1 MTPCICEWSRVGA
14 EEDWLHLPNEFPKG
28 LDLKWQ
34 LEPVL
39 TEADLID
46 ANDATAIVSYKMF
59 KMGLLSLGPEFLE
72 GREHTGKNNNIF
84 YKLCHEG
91 LLPILLAAVNAP
103 PTGALSFE
111 R

>member
-28 LDLKWQ
+28 LDLMWQ

-59 KMGLLSLGPEFLE
+59 KMGWAYSPSAPSSWRAVNT
-72 GREHTGKNNNIF
+72 RESTTTSFTSIMPRG
-84 YKLCHEG
+84 
-91 LLPILLAAVNAP
+91 LAANSSGGGECATNWRSVV
-103 PTGALSFE
+103 
-111 R
+111 

>member
-1 MTPCICEWSRVGA
+1 M
-14 EEDWLHLPNEFPKG
+14 
-28 LDLKWQ
+28 
-34 LEPVL
+34 

-59 KMGLLSLGPEFLE
+59 KMGWAYSPSAPSSWRA

-103 PTGALSFE
+103 PTGALSFLV
-111 R
+111 